1 MTGTIRSLVVLVLLW
16 PALVLAESFT
26 IAAASDLRFALDELV
41 EIYRKDNPSH
51 NVTVIYGSSGRMTT
65 QIVNGA
71 PYDMFFSADISF
83 PELLQE
89 RGLTANEPTVYALGR
104 IVLWS
109 ATMDASS
116 MSLHDLAGSDI
127 RRIAIAQPAHA
138 PYGQRAQ
145 EALESLGLWETVQ
158 PKLVFGENI
167 SHAAQMTE
175 SGAADVGIIAL
186 SLALFPAMQA
196 RGYHLIDDALHQP
209 LTQGFVIT
217 RRGENQ
223 PAVLAFAE
231 FMDSAPAHAVMEKYG
246 FVMPGTDERPVW

>member
-1 MTGTIRSLVVLVLLW
+1 MIRALRSLLALILLW
-16 PALVLAESFT
+16 PAMLLAESFT
-26 IAAASDLRFALDELV
+26 IAAASDLRFALDELI
-41 EIYRKDNPSH
+41 EIYRQDYPAH
-51 NVTVIYGSSGRMTT
+51 DVTVIYGSSGRMTT

-71 PYDMFFSADISF
+71 PYDIFFSADISF
-83 PELLQE
+83 PRLLQE
-89 RGLTANEPTVYALGR
+89 QGLTATEPAVYALGR

-109 ATMDASS
+109 SRMDAST
-116 MSLHDLAGSDI
+116 MTLNDLVGSNV

-145 EALESLGLWETVQ
+145 EALQALGLWEQVQ

-196 RGYHLIDDALHQP
+196 HGYYLIDEALHEP
-209 LTQGFVIT
+209 LTQGFVVT
-217 RRGENQ
+217 RRGENK
-223 PAVLAFAE
+223 PAVFAFAQ
-231 FMDSAPAHAVMEKYG
+231 FMGSAQAHAVMEKYG
-246 FVMPGTDERPVW
+246 FVMPDSE